1 MARQSHNIDSQ
12 LEAEIRSL
20 KLRLAVLNK
29 KEFVLGAFVALSDEL
44 RGEEGK
50 PWREL
55 EAELKLG
62 RI

>member
-1 MARQSHNIDSQ
+1 MAKQSNSINSQ
-12 LEAEIRSL
+12 LEAEQRSL
-20 KLRLAVLNK
+20 KLRLAVLDK
-29 KEFVLGAFVALSDEL
+29 KKFVAEALAALSDEL

>member
-1 MARQSHNIDSQ
+1 MAKQSRSVDQQI
-12 LEAEIRSL
+12 EAERRSL
-20 KLRLAVLNK
+20 ALRLSVLDK
-29 KEFVLGAFVALSDEL
+29 KEFVAEALVALSDEL

-62 RI
+62 RV

>member
-1 MARQSHNIDSQ
+1 MARQSNSVNSQ
-12 LEAEIRSL
+12 LEAERRSL
-20 KLRLAVLNK
+20 KLRLAVLDK
-29 KEFVLGAFVALSDEL
+29 KEFVAEALVALSDEL

>member
-1 MARQSHNIDSQ
+1 MAKQSRSMDHQI
-12 LEAEIRSL
+12 EAEQRSL
-20 KLRLAVLNK
+20 ALRLSVLDKN
-29 KEFVLGAFVALSDEL
+29 EFVAEAMIALSDEL

-62 RI
+62 RV